1 MEGAATNWRTS
12 ATVVQRIDTGY
23 VVVVRSVDT
32 LSLRNALLLSKKNR
46 ATRDEAQIITYCNAK
61 MGDRKYGIETFRQ
74 SADKNQ
80 RGPKGRR
87 GTLKIEAKERLS
99 CHSRTEG
106 C

>member
-46 ATRDEAQIITYCNAK
+46 ATRDEAQIITYCIAK
-61 MGDRKYGIETFRQ
+61 INDRKSGIETFT
-74 SADKNQ
+74 Q
-80 RGPKGRR
+80 RGRQERTRTKGKTGNPENRSK
-87 GTLKIEAKERLS
+87 GDD
-99 CHSRTEG
+99 
-106 C
+106 